1 MMLED
6 EFKQLEEKIDLLLS
20 NTNNHRKE
28 VRALQESE
36 LALTEERT
44 VLIRKNDL
52 AKSKIEAMIT
62 RLKSLEQA

>member
-1 MMLED
+1 MMLEN
-6 EFKQLEEKIDLLLS
+6 EFKLLEEKIDLLLAS
-20 NTNNHRKE
+20 TENQRKQ
-28 VRALQESE
+28 VHSLQESE
-36 LALTEERT
+36 LALNEERA